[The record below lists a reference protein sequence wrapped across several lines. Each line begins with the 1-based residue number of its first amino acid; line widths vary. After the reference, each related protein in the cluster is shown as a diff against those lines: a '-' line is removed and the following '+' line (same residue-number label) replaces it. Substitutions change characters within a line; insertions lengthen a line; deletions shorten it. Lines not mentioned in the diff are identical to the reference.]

1 MENQYILH
9 SGVKG
14 MKWGVRKQSKR
25 DYKSGKKDAK
35 SRYKQDREAGL
46 ARYRADVNSRQER
59 YNKKV
64 NNWDPTGSKR
74 DALEVLSRSREYN
87 NKILDADEE
96 RRWSNVLAEESTQA
110 IYARMRNR
118 EISSVE
124 KELNVGRP
132 VVEQLDKSSY
142 LPKRSNYK
150 VNKSDYVK

>member
-1 MENQYILH
+1 MKNQYVFH

-14 MKWGVRKQSKR
+14 MKWGVRKQQKR
-25 DYKSGKKDAK
+25 DYKSAKKDAK
-35 SRYKQDREAGL
+35 SRYKQDRNAGL
-46 ARYRADVNSRQER
+46 ARYRTDVNSRQER

-74 DALEVLSRSREYN
+74 DTLEILSRSREYN

-96 RRWSNVLAEESTQA
+96 RLSNDIFAEESTQA

-124 KELNVGRP
+124 KELNAGRP
-132 VVEQLDKSSY
+132 VVEQIDKSSY

-150 VNKSDYVK
+150 VNKSGYVK